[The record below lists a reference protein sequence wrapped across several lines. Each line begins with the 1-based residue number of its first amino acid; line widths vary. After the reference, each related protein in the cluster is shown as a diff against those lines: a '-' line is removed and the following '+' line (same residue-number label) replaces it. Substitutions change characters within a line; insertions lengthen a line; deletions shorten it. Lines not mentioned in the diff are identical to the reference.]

1 MTLTITLDES
11 TMTTLRAAAEAREIS
26 SEELARQAINDF
38 LDYDRWFHQKV
49 QNGVRAYEEGHYL
62 SQEEASRLA
71 AERRA
76 KLLGK
81 AM

>member
-11 TMTTLRAAAEAREIS
+11 TMTTLHAVAKAREIS

-49 QNGVRAYEEGHYL
+49 QNGVHAYEEGHYIT
-62 SQEEASRLA
+62 QEEASRLA